1 MKEKANPEIR
11 KLMKEKSIYQ
21 WQVAV
26 ELGITDATFVRWLRL
41 PLEDEKKNR
50 VLKAI
55 EEAATQNV

>member
-1 MKEKANPEIR
+1 MKEKPNPEIR

>member
-41 PLEDEKKNR
+41 PLEDEKINR

-55 EEAATQNV
+55 EVAATQNV

>member
-55 EEAATQNV
+55 DEAAIQNV